1 MPTISTFFGVAIRMF
16 FSDHPPPHFHASYQH
31 HRAVIA
37 IESGAMIGGSL
48 PPAVH
53 RLVREWAARHR
64 AEPMDNWE
72 RARARRALQRIPGAD
87 AE

>member
-1 MPTISTFFGVAIRMF
+1 MPTISVFFGITVRMF
-16 FSDHPPPHFHASYQH
+16 FSDHPPAHFHVRYQR

-37 IESGAMIGGSL
+37 IASGVIISGEL

-53 RLVREWAARHR
+53 RLVRGWAERHR
-64 AEPMDNWE
+64 TELMDNWA

-87 AE
+87 ME

>member
-16 FSDHPPPHFHASYQH
+16 FSDHPPPHFHAAYQH

-37 IESGAMIGGSL
+37 IETGAIIAGAL
-48 PPAVH
+48 PTAVH
-53 RLVREWAARHR
+53 RLVRDWAARHR
-64 AEPMDNWE
+64 AELLDNWE

-87 AE
+87 VE

>member
-1 MPTISTFFGVAIRMF
+1 MPTISTFFGIAIRMF
-16 FSDHPPPHFHASYQH
+16 FSDHPPPHFPAAYQH

-37 IESGAMIGGSL
+37 IESGAITGGSL

-53 RLVREWAARHR
+53 RLVREWAVRHR
-64 AEPMDNWE
+64 AELMDNWQ

-87 AE
+87 VE